1 MESIE
6 ISDDMNQEQYSSYD
20 SFIQR
25 INQLSE
31 MAKKNLSFTGTAE
44 KQFYSNEIDKLYKAV
59 DDKRLNG

>member
-6 ISDDMNQEQYSSYD
+6 ISTDMNQEQYSSSD

-31 MAKKNLSFTGTAE
+31 MTKKNLSFAEPAE
-44 KQFYSNEIDKLYKAV
+44 KQFYSSEIDKLYKAV